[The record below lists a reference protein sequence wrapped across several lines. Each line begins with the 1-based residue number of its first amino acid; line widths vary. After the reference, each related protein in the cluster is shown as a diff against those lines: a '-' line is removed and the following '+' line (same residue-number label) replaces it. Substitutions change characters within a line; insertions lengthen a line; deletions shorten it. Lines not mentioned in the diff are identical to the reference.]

1 MFWFVASIQFV
12 GFLPLWSSL
21 SLLNCYISD
30 CYSSGLK
37 GGSPLGE
44 EFVLWV
50 QSDCILL
57 SYQTDHHTLEG
68 TEQGRDAA
76 ECVCVWVAVYGCVRT
91 CLWVAVCGW
100 VFVVC

>member
-37 GGSPLGE
+37 GGSPLSE

-57 SYQTDHHTLEG
+57 SYQTDHHTPEG
-68 TEQGRDAA
+68 FWRAQSKGEMLQSV
-76 ECVCVWVAVYGCVRT
+76 CVCG
-91 CLWVAVCGW
+91 GG